1 MLLSLLG
8 SPIILSCSWFI
19 LVAEKAY
26 IFYFIYT
33 DYIMKN
39 KKWALLKLGR
49 KSKRIKDDVIE
60 SSNEFVVRTK
70 SKKQIHVATDIYS
83 QSETDDK

>member
-1 MLLSLLG
+1 MMISIFG
-8 SPIILSCSWFI
+8 SPIRLSCSWFI

-33 DYIMKN
+33 DYKMKS

-49 KSKRIKDDVIE
+49 KSKLIKDEVE

-70 SKKQIHVATDIYS
+70 SKK
-83 QSETDDK
+83 

>member
-1 MLLSLLG
+1 MMMIILG
-8 SPIILSCSWFI
+8 SPLRLSCSWFI

-26 IFYFIYT
+26 IFYFIYS
-33 DYIMKN
+33 DYKMKS

-49 KSKRIKDDVIE
+49 KSKRIKDDFVE

-70 SKKQIHVATDIYS
+70 SKKHIHVATDIYS